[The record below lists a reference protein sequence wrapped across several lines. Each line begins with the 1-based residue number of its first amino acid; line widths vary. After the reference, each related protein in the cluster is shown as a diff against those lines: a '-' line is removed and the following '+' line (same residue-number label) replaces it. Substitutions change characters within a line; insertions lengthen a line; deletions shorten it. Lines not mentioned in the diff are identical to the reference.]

1 MIKVCAIFEFKDL
14 QAGVYRKIGDRFEV
28 NKERYFEII
37 EKGGDWIV
45 AIKDIKKED
54 IKKEDIKKEDIKKED
69 IEKEDIE
76 KDDIEQKQQSKK
88 NKTTKKINGSNKGE

>member
-54 IKKEDIKKEDIKKED
+54 I
-69 IEKEDIE
+69 E

-88 NKTTKKINGSNKGE
+88 NKTAKKINGSNKGEWC

>member
-54 IKKEDIKKEDIKKED
+54 IKKEDI
-69 IEKEDIE
+69 EKEDIE

>member
-14 QAGVYRKIGDRFEV
+14 QAGVYRKIGDRFQV

-54 IKKEDIKKEDIKKED
+54 I
-69 IEKEDIE
+69 E

-88 NKTTKKINGSNKGE
+88 NKTAKKINGSNKGE

>member
-14 QAGVYRKIGDRFEV
+14 QAGVHRKIGDRFEV

-54 IKKEDIKKEDIKKED
+54 I
-69 IEKEDIE
+69 EKEDIE
-76 KDDIEQKQQSKK
+76 KDDIEQNQQSKK
-88 NKTTKKINGSNKGE
+88 NKIAKKTKGSNKGE

>member
-54 IKKEDIKKEDIKKED
+54 I
-69 IEKEDIE
+69 E

-88 NKTTKKINGSNKGE
+88 NKIAKKINGSNKGE

>member
-54 IKKEDIKKEDIKKED
+54 I
-69 IEKEDIE
+69 E

>member
-54 IKKEDIKKEDIKKED
+54 I
-69 IEKEDIE
+69 EKEDIE

-88 NKTTKKINGSNKGE
+88 NKTTKKINGSNKGEWC

>member
-1 MIKVCAIFEFKDL
+1 MIKVCVIFEFKDL

-54 IKKEDIKKEDIKKED
+54 IKKEDI
-69 IEKEDIE
+69 EKEDIE

>member
-54 IKKEDIKKEDIKKED
+54 I
-69 IEKEDIE
+69 E

-88 NKTTKKINGSNKGE
+88 IRPLKK

>member
-54 IKKEDIKKEDIKKED
+54 I
-69 IEKEDIE
+69 EKEDIE

>member
-54 IKKEDIKKEDIKKED
+54 I
-69 IEKEDIE
+69 E

-88 NKTTKKINGSNKGE
+88 NKTAKKINGSNKGE

>member
-28 NKERYFEII
+28 NKERYFETI

-54 IKKEDIKKEDIKKED
+54 I
-69 IEKEDIE
+69 EKEDIE
-76 KDDIEQKQQSKK
+76 KDDIEKKQQSKK

>member
-28 NKERYFEII
+28 NKEIYFEII

-45 AIKDIKKED
+45 AIK
-54 IKKEDIKKEDIKKED
+54 DIKKED

>member
-54 IKKEDIKKEDIKKED
+54 I
-69 IEKEDIE
+69 E

-88 NKTTKKINGSNKGE
+88 K